1 MKLTQST
8 VERGLVLL
16 EPDDS
21 GVLQMVRL
29 AATIAL
35 AQCGRCETRC
45 RVLPCNAL
53 PRKTYGLAVIEYEV
67 TAYCR
72 GDRSLRE
79 VAWHQLGERIPAHTT
94 LHGWTEGL
102 GAHALAR
109 SGGELGGAPMS
120 RLLAEA
126 EARVPGIAEAKR
138 DNPTPNPRRYRSEP
152 RRERLAAVMLTMTL
166 VALIAGCP
174 HPQAMA
180 ECRRVS
186 LAWSNMS
193 ALEFPSRILRTAIE
207 HRDRPQPPRSRPSSP
222 RSRDRCPTRTRSPP
236 DASSTSL
243 S

>member
-16 EPDDS
+16 EPDGS
-21 GVLQMVRL
+21 GVLQTVRVE
-29 AATIAL
+29 ARIAL
-35 AQCGRCETRC
+35 AQCELCGTRC
-45 RVLPCNAL
+45 RVLPCDAL
-53 PRKTYGLAVIEYEV
+53 PRKTYGIAVIEHEV
-67 TAYCR
+67 SAYSR
-72 GDRSLRE
+72 GDRSLRQ
-79 VAWHQLGERIPAHTT
+79 VAWDQLGDPTPAHTT

-102 GAHALAR
+102 GAYALGR
-109 SGGELGGAPMS
+109 PGGRVGGAPMS

-126 EARVPGIAEAKR
+126 EPRVPGIAEAKR
-138 DNPTPNPRRYRSEP
+138 NDPSPDPRRYRSEP
-152 RRERLAAVMLTMTL
+152 RRERLAAVMLVMTL
-166 VALIAGCP
+166 VSLITRCP

-193 ALEFPSRILRTAIE
+193 ALEFPSRILHTPIE
-207 HRDRPQPPRSRPSSP
+207 HLDRPQPPRSRPSSP

-236 DASSTSL
+236 DASSRSP